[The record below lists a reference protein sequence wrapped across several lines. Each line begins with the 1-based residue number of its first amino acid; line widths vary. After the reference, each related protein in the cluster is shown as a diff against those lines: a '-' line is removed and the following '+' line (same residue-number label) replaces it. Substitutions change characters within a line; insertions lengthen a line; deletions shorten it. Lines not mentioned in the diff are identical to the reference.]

1 VLSAIKSHS
10 SHSSSFQVCLPWFLG
25 TGHWIGG
32 TLFSRLIGS
41 NAAVGAIGDDLRM
54 MFERPDSEDHQSLR
68 RL

>member
-1 VLSAIKSHS
+1 VGLSPTGKRRLCTAHAIKSHS

-41 NAAVGAIGDDLRM
+41 NAASAGIGDDEGM
-54 MFERPDSEDHQSLR
+54 GFE
-68 RL
+68 